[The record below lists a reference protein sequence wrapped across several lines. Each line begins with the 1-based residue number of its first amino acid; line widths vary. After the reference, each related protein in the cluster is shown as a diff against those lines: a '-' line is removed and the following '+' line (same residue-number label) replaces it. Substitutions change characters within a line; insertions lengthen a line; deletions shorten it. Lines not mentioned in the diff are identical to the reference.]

1 MSGLKPGPISDARAT
16 EGNTNG
22 KSEDRGK
29 SQYRGLSAA
38 LRFGRDDVMMGRD
51 ERALAARARSRFLA
65 ALGMTARKAM
75 ARTNAR
81 AAAARATEEADS
93 QRE

>member
-29 SQYRGLSAA
+29 SQYRRLSTA
-38 LRFGRDDVMMGRD
+38 LRFGRDDVMMGEKNGRSLR
-51 ERALAARARSRFLA
+51 EREAGSSLRS
-65 ALGMTARKAM
+65 
-75 ARTNAR
+75 
-81 AAAARATEEADS
+81 E
-93 QRE
+93 

>member
-1 MSGLKPGPISDARAT
+1 MAWMSGLKPGPISDARAT

-38 LRFGRDDVMMGRD
+38 LRFGRDDVMMGEKNGRSLR
-51 ERALAARARSRFLA
+51 EREAGSSLRS
-65 ALGMTARKAM
+65 
-75 ARTNAR
+75 
-81 AAAARATEEADS
+81 E
-93 QRE
+93 